1 MKKLFFFVPIIFLIF
16 ATTLTK
22 NSTKKLD
29 KEIFQLK
36 ENIRILDDRY
46 ELTLLDYSILTSPKK
61 LMEYQQFYFDDKFI
75 QKKIENLS
83 KIELN
88 YEDYLFHA
96 GTLEKEGKIFSMGGR
111 VLNFVSLSNE
121 FINARENVNKY
132 LNKLNWTGGFY
143 RKDIGY
149 KVINK

>member
-29 KEIFQLK
+29 KEIFELK
-36 ENIRILDDRY
+36 ENIRILEDRY

-61 LMEYQQFYFDDKFI
+61 LMEYQQFFFEDKFV

-83 KIELN
+83 KIEFLVD
-88 YEDYLFHA
+88 EI
-96 GTLEKEGKIFSMGGR
+96 K
-111 VLNFVSLSNE
+111 
-121 FINARENVNKY
+121 
-132 LNKLNWTGGFY
+132 
-143 RKDIGY
+143 
-149 KVINK
+149 INKMVKINE

>member
-36 ENIRILDDRY
+36 ENIRILEDRY

-61 LMEYQQFYFDDKFI
+61 LMEYQQFYFDDKFV

-83 KIELN
+83 TIEILNNNLKI
-88 YEDYLFHA
+88 D
-96 GTLEKEGKIFSMGGR
+96 KMVI
-111 VLNFVSLSNE
+111 
-121 FINARENVNKY
+121 IN
-132 LNKLNWTGGFY
+132 
-143 RKDIGY
+143 D
-149 KVINK
+149 

>member
-1 MKKLFFFVPIIFLIF
+1 MKKLFFFLPIIFLIF

-83 KIELN
+83 KIEFLK
-88 YEDYLFHA
+88 DKLKI
-96 GTLEKEGKIFSMGGR
+96 EKMVRIDEWIR
-111 VLNFVSLSNE
+111 
-121 FINARENVNKY
+121 
-132 LNKLNWTGGFY
+132 
-143 RKDIGY
+143 
-149 KVINK
+149 

>member
-29 KEIFQLK
+29 KEIFELK
-36 ENIRILDDRY
+36 ENIRILEDRY

-61 LMEYQQFYFDDKFI
+61 LMEYQQFYFDDKFV

-83 KIELN
+83 KIEILN
-88 YEDYLFHA
+88 DKVKTDKMA
-96 GTLEKEGKIFSMGGR
+96 KI
-111 VLNFVSLSNE
+111 NE
-121 FINARENVNKY
+121 
-132 LNKLNWTGGFY
+132 
-143 RKDIGY
+143 
-149 KVINK
+149 

>member
-36 ENIRILDDRY
+36 ENIRILEDRY
-46 ELTLLDYSILTSPKK
+46 ELTLLDYSILTSPEK
-61 LMEYQQFYFDDKFI
+61 LMEYKQFYFEDKFV

-83 KIELN
+83 KIEFLGDN
-88 YEDYLFHA
+88 L
-96 GTLEKEGKIFSMGGR
+96 K
-111 VLNFVSLSNE
+111 
-121 FINARENVNKY
+121 
-132 LNKLNWTGGFY
+132 
-143 RKDIGY
+143 
-149 KVINK
+149 INKMGKTDE

>member
-1 MKKLFFFVPIIFLIF
+1 MKKLFFFTPIVVLIF

-46 ELTLLDYSILTSPKK
+46 ELVLLDYSILTSPKK
-61 LMEYQQFYFDDKFI
+61 LMEYQQFYFEDKLV

-83 KIELN
+83 KIEFLN
-88 YEDYLFHA
+88 D
-96 GTLEKEGKIFSMGGR
+96 
-111 VLNFVSLSNE
+111 
-121 FINARENVNKY
+121 
-132 LNKLNWTGGFY
+132 KLNID
-143 RKDIGY
+143 KMV
-149 KVINK
+149 KVDE

>member
-1 MKKLFFFVPIIFLIF
+1 MKKLFFFTPIIFLIF

-29 KEIFQLK
+29 KKIFQLK

-83 KIELN
+83 KIEFLKGK
-88 YEDYLFHA
+88 LKI
-96 GTLEKEGKIFSMGGR
+96 EKMVRIDEWIR
-111 VLNFVSLSNE
+111 
-121 FINARENVNKY
+121 
-132 LNKLNWTGGFY
+132 
-143 RKDIGY
+143 
-149 KVINK
+149 

>member
-1 MKKLFFFVPIIFLIF
+1 MKKLFFFTPIIFLIF

-61 LMEYQQFYFDDKFI
+61 LMEYQQFYFDEQFV

-83 KIELN
+83 IIEFLNDKLKI
-88 YEDYLFHA
+88 D
-96 GTLEKEGKIFSMGGR
+96 KM
-111 VLNFVSLSNE
+111 V
-121 FINARENVNKY
+121 
-132 LNKLNWTGGFY
+132 
-143 RKDIGY
+143 
-149 KVINK
+149 KVDEWIR